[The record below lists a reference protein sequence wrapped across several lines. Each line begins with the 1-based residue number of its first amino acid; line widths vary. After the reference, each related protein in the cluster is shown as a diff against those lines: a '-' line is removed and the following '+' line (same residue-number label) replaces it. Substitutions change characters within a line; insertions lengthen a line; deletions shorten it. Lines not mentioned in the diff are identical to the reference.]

1 MQFLRLHAALP
12 EDDGLA
18 NAKFHLTIPDALDFV
33 DSDIHAARQAS
44 RRHSETSAG
53 YYRLHQQSG
62 LGPVVA
68 YSV

>member
-18 NAKFHLTIPDALDFV
+18 IARFHLTISDSLDFV
-33 DSDIHAARQAS
+33 DSDIHADRQPS
-44 RRHSETSAG
+44 RRHSEASAG
-53 YYRLHQQSG
+53 YYRLHQQFG